1 MKLHNASK
9 LIIAVLAC
17 QLAGGIGAVVTAP
30 AITGWYAT
38 LKKPA
43 LNPPGWVFGPVWI
56 TLYFLMGV
64 AAFLIW
70 RKGLDVKG
78 VRAALGIFIIQ
89 LVLNSTWSLVFFGLH
104 NPGLALVNIAL
115 LWLAIVATIVAF
127 FRLDRR
133 AAYPLIPY
141 LLWVSFASYLN
152 YAIWSLN

>member
-9 LIIAVLAC
+9 LIIAVLVC

-43 LNPPGWVFGPVWI
+43 LHPAGWVFGPVWI

-70 RKGLDVKG
+70 RKGLDVRG
-78 VRAALGIFIIQ
+78 VRAALGIFIGQ
-89 LVLNSTWSLVFFGLH
+89 LVLNSSWSLVFFGLH
-104 NPGLALVNIAL
+104 NPRLALVSIDPPRQVGKPNEAILSAL
-115 LWLAIVATIVAF
+115 RIGNFMV
-127 FRLDRR
+127 R
-133 AAYPLIPY
+133 PY
-141 LLWVSFASYLN
+141 NSTNEEIERTY
-152 YAIWSLN
+152 